1 LEAIEWEE
9 LMDLVVGVNSFV
21 EELIG
26 VCDVH
31 IVD

>member
-9 LMDLVVGVNSFV
+9 LMDLVVGINSLV

>member
-9 LMDLVVGVNSFV
+9 LMDLVVGVNSLV

-26 VCDVH
+26 VCDVD

>member
-1 LEAIEWEE
+1 VIEWEE
-9 LMDLVVGVNSFV
+9 LMDLVVGVNSLV
-21 EELIG
+21 EELME